1 MGMLWEG
8 LTAARDIGR
17 VQHIAAVLIRYGFGD
32 AVRRVGLAGILRRAG
47 KVLPLEQ
54 LEELVSLP
62 TPERVR
68 RALEDMGPTF
78 IKLGQVMATRVDIFP
93 PDWIAEFSKL
103 QGNIPPVD
111 FDRVRPQI
119 EEDLGAPPEAVFAEF
134 DTRPIAAASIAQV
147 HRARL
152 RDGTEV
158 VVKVRRPG
166 IEPVVE
172 ADMRLL
178 QRLAAIAE
186 EESPELRR
194 YRPCAVVRQFRNSLM
209 RELDLAAECR
219 HAERIAASF
228 ADNPHMVVPT
238 VHWEYTGKRMNVQ
251 GFVDGIRVSDTAALD
266 AAGLDR
272 PEIASRGG
280 QAVLKMM
287 FEDGFF
293 HADPHPGN
301 VFCLPGNRIALI
313 DYGMV
318 GRLSEQRR
326 GQVVTLLHAMVER
339 DVRRVTDVLLDWSD
353 EPGLDEEQLAQD
365 VDAFV
370 DRYHGLALEQLDLS
384 AMLVDIT
391 TVLREN
397 HLALPPDLALLIKVF
412 ITLEGMGR
420 QLDPGF
426 DMVGEARPFLERAVL
441 GRYAPKAVLRK
452 GWQVL
457 SDSAVVAAELPRD
470 LRRLMRAARE
480 GRVSVR
486 VDIDRLKHFG
496 EQVDHSANRLT
507 VGLVTSALIVGS
519 SIALTVDAGPQL
531 MGLPLF
537 GLLGFLGAG
546 VGGVW
551 LLVSI
556 WRSGGG
562 T

>member
-1 MGMLWEG
+1 MLWEG

-17 VQHIAAVLIRYGFGD
+17 MQNIASVLIRYGFGD
-32 AVRRVGLAGILRRAG
+32 MVRRMGLSGALRGAG
-47 KVLPLEQ
+47 KVLPLDQ
-54 LEELVSLP
+54 LSELVQLP
-62 TPERVR
+62 TPVRVR

-78 IKLGQVMATRVDIFP
+78 VKLGQVLATRVDIFGP
-93 PDWIAEFSKL
+93 EWIAEFSKL
-103 QGNIPPVD
+103 QGNMPAVD
-111 FDRVRPQI
+111 FEKLRAQV
-119 EEDLGAPPEAVFAEF
+119 EEDLGGPPEQVFAYF
-134 DTRPIAAASIAQV
+134 DTTPIAAASIAQV
-147 HRARL
+147 HRATL
-152 RDGTEV
+152 HDGTEV
-158 VVKVRRPG
+158 IVKLRRPG

-178 QRLAAIAE
+178 QRLAQIAE
-186 EESPELRR
+186 DESLELRR
-194 YRPCAVVRQFRNSLM
+194 YRPVAVVRQFRASM
-209 RELDLAAECR
+209 TRELDLAAECR

-228 ADNPHMVVPT
+228 TDHDELVVPR
-238 VHWEYTGKRMNVQ
+238 VHWAYTGKRMNVQ
-251 GFVDGIRVSDTAALD
+251 DFIDGIRMSDIDLID

-272 PEIASRGG
+272 PLIARRGG

-301 VFCLPGNRIALI
+301 VFCLPGSRIALI

-318 GRLSEQRR
+318 GRLSERR
-326 GQVVTLLHAMVER
+326 RSQVVTLLHGAVRR
-339 DVRRVTDVLLDWSD
+339 DVERVTDVLMEWAGDQAAN
-353 EPGLDEEQLAQD
+353 EEQLAQD
-365 VDAFV
+365 IDAFI
-370 DRYHGLALEQLDLS
+370 DQYHGVPLEQLQLS
-384 AMLVDIT
+384 AMLVDVT
-391 TVLREN
+391 TVLRQN

-420 QLDPGF
+420 RLDPDF
-426 DMVGEARPFLERAVL
+426 DMVGEAQPFLHRAML
-441 GRYAPKAVLRK
+441 ARFAPDAVLRK
-452 GWQVL
+452 GWQML
-457 SDSAVVAAELPRD
+457 SESALVAAELPRD
-470 LRRLMRAARE
+470 ARRLLRTARE
-480 GRVSVR
+480 GRLGVK
-486 VDIDRLKHFG
+486 VDIERLKTFG

-519 SIALTVDAGPQL
+519 SIALTVDAGPTL
-531 MGLPLF
+531 LGLPLF

>member
-1 MGMLWEG
+1 MLWEG
-8 LTAARDIGR
+8 ITAARDIGR
-17 VQHIAAVLIRYGFGD
+17 LQNIAAVLIRYGFGD
-32 AVRRVGLAGILRRAG
+32 MVGRLGLAGTLRRAG
-47 KVLPLEQ
+47 KVLPLEH

-62 TPERVR
+62 TPVRVR
-68 RALEDMGPTF
+68 RALEDLGTTF
-78 IKLGQVMATRVDIFP
+78 VKLGQILATRVDIFP
-93 PDWIAEFSKL
+93 PEWIEEFSQL
-103 QGNIPPVD
+103 QCNMPPVA
-111 FDRVRPQI
+111 FERIRSQL
-119 EEDLGAPPEAVFAEF
+119 ESDLGMPPEQAFAFF
-134 DTRPIAAASIAQV
+134 DTTPIAAASIAQV

-152 RDGTEV
+152 HDGTEV

-172 ADMRLL
+172 ADMRLMR
-178 QRLAAIAE
+178 RLAQIAE
-186 EESPELRR
+186 EESPEMRR
-194 YRPCAVVRQFRNSLM
+194 YQPRAVVRQFQASLA

-228 ADNPHMVVPT
+228 QDDDELVVPQ
-238 VHWEYTGKRMNVQ
+238 VYWEFTGKRMNVQ
-251 GFVDGIRVSDTAALD
+251 EFIDGIRMSDIAAID

-272 PEIASRGG
+272 KLIAKRGG

-318 GRLSEQRR
+318 GRLSERR
-326 GQVVTLLHAMVER
+326 RAQLVTLLHGMVQRDVER
-339 DVRRVTDVLLDWSD
+339 VTEVLLDWTS
-353 EPGLDEEQLAQD
+353 EPTVDEEQLSQD

-370 DRYHGLALEQLDLS
+370 DRYHGVPLEQLDLA
-384 AMLVDIT
+384 AMLGEVT
-391 TVLREN
+391 AMLREN

-420 QLDPGF
+420 RLDPDF
-426 DMVGEARPFLERAVL
+426 DMAGEATPFLHRAFI
-441 GRYAPKAVLRK
+441 GRYAPREVMRK

-457 SDSAVVAAELPRD
+457 SDSALVAAELPRD
-470 LRRLMRAARE
+470 LRRLMRSARE
-480 GRVSVR
+480 GNVR
-486 VDIDRLKHFG
+486 LKVDVDRLKHFG
-496 EQVDHSANRLT
+496 DQVDHSANRLT

-519 SIALTVDAGPQL
+519 SIALTVDAGPTL

-546 VGGVW
+546 AGGVW

>member
-1 MGMLWEG
+1 MWEG
-8 LTAARDIGR
+8 ITAARDIGR
-17 VQHIAAVLIRYGFGD
+17 LQTIAAVLIRYGFGD
-32 AVRRVGLAGILRRAG
+32 IVGRLGMAGMLRRAG
-47 KVLPLEQ
+47 KVLPLEH
-54 LEELVSLP
+54 LEELVALP
-62 TPERVR
+62 APVRVR

-78 IKLGQVMATRVDIFP
+78 VKLGQILATRVDIFAP
-93 PDWIAEFSKL
+93 EWIEEFSKL
-103 QGNIPPVD
+103 QGNTPPVA
-111 FDRVRPQI
+111 FDRIRPQI
-119 EEDLGAPPEAVFAEF
+119 EADLGMPPEQAFAFF
-134 DTRPIAAASIAQV
+134 DTTPIAAASIAQV

-152 RDGTEV
+152 HDGTEV

-178 QRLAAIAE
+178 QRLAQIAE
-186 EESPELRR
+186 EESPEMRR
-194 YRPCAVVRQFRNSLM
+194 YQPRAVVRQFQASLT

-219 HAERIAASF
+219 HAERIATSF
-228 ADNPHMVVPT
+228 EDDEELVVPR
-238 VHWEYTGKRMNVQ
+238 VYWEFTGKRMNVQ
-251 GFVDGIRVSDTAALD
+251 EYIDGIRMSDIAAIE

-272 PEIASRGG
+272 KLIARRGG

-318 GRLSEQRR
+318 GRLSERR
-326 GQVVTLLHAMVER
+326 RAQLVTLLHGMVQR
-339 DVRRVTDVLLDWSD
+339 DVDRVTEVLLDWAA
-353 EPGLDEEQLAQD
+353 EPTVDDGQLTQD

-370 DRYHGLALEQLDLS
+370 DRYHGVPLEQLDLS
-384 AMLVDIT
+384 MMLVEVT
-391 TVLREN
+391 TMLREN
-397 HLALPPDLALLIKVF
+397 RLALPPDLALLVKVF

-420 QLDPGF
+420 RLDPDF
-426 DMVGEARPFLERAVL
+426 DMVGESAPFLQRAFVA
-441 GRYAPKAVLRK
+441 RYAPKAVLRK

-457 SDSAVVAAELPRD
+457 SDSASVAAELPRD
-470 LRRLMRAARE
+470 LRRLMRSARE
-480 GRVSVR
+480 GQVR
-486 VDIDRLKHFG
+486 IKVDVDRLKQFG

-519 SIALTVDAGPQL
+519 SIALTVDAGPTL
-531 MGLPLF
+531 LGLPLF
-537 GLLGFLGAG
+537 GLLGFIGAG
-546 VGGVW
+546 IGGVW